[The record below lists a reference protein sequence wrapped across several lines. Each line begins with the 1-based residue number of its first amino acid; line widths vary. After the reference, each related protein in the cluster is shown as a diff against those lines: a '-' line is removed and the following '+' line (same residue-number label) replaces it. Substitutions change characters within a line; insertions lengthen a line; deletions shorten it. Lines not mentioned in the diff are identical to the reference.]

1 MKIILLILLP
11 ISVLLT
17 ACSEGP
23 ESPRGF
29 SLPEGNAEAGKA
41 VLISYQCLACHTL
54 QGVSDNDVEQHVPQK
69 VPLGG
74 DVSTIKTYGE
84 LVTSVINP
92 SHKIARGFMREGF
105 TDDTGQSLMRNY
117 NDVMTVNEL
126 IDLVAFLQPQ
136 YNLKPFNRTNY
147 PQYFP

>member
-1 MKIILLILLP
+1 MKTTLL
-11 ISVLLT
+11 LLT
-17 ACSEGP
+17 LMTLIACTEGP
-23 ESPRGF
+23 ESPKGF
-29 SLPEGNAEAGKA
+29 SLPEGDAAAGKT
-41 VLISYQCLACHTL
+41 VFISYQCLSCHTL
-54 QGVSDNDVEQHVPQK
+54 QGITDDSASQQIPNK

-74 DVSTIKTYGE
+74 DVSKIKTYGE

-92 SHKIARGFMREGF
+92 SHKIAPGFKRDSY

-117 NDVMTVNEL
+117 NDLMTVNEL
-126 IDLVAFLQPQ
+126 VDLVAFLQPQ